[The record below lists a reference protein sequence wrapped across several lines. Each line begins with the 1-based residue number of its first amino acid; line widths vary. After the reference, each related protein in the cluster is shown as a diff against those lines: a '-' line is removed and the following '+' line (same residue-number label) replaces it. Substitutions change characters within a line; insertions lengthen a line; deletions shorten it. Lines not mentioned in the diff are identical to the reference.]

1 MNRTIFLT
9 PGLVEL
15 GQNSQEIHYQIAQRL
30 IDREIDLV
38 ILVETSSSKFI
49 AEYMA
54 KKAQENTKT
63 PKILTFKT
71 AMDAHQNLQNILQE
85 GDVILF
91 QNDWTDN
98 YT

>member
-30 IDREIDLV
+30 IDRQIDLV

-49 AEYMA
+49 GEYIA

-71 AMDAHQNLQNILQE
+71 AVDAHQNLQNILQE